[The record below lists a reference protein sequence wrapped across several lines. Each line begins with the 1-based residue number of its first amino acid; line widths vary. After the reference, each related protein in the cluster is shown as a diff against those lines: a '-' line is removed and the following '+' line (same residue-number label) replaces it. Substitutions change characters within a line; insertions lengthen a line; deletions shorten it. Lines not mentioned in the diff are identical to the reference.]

1 MKPIRKNELEYLDRL
16 IKDKFQERS
25 REIQSA
31 IEAETQ
37 KQTGKNYKSF
47 VQKLG
52 ISKQINAFKEA
63 STKLRNFI
71 TSKESYE
78 DKLKRAEYKA
88 REALVEKLKSWSKI
102 RDWADFQND
111 YRLDDIKQ
119 YDDVEGELKQV
130 CALETKRAVKKL
142 PKFKVKDELEFL
154 EEEAKN
160 VLYSGRDIMEVWKYL
175 GSTFK
180 KSGIPVAAPK
190 SFLQIES
197 K

>member
-16 IKDKFQERS
+16 IKDKFQDRS

-37 KQTGKNYKSF
+37 KQTEKNYKSF

-63 STKLRNFI
+63 SIKLRNFI

-88 REALVEKLKSWSKI
+88 REALVEKLQSWAKI
-102 RDWADFQND
+102 RDWND
-111 YRLDDIKQ
+111 YRLNDIKQ

-130 CALETKRAVKKL
+130 CAFETKRAVKKL
-142 PKFKVKDELEFL
+142 PKFKVKDELDFL
-154 EEEAKN
+154 EEQAKN

-175 GSTFK
+175 GSTFE

>member
-16 IKDKFQERS
+16 IKDKFQDRS

-37 KQTGKNYKSF
+37 KQTEKNYKSF

-52 ISKQINAFKEA
+52 IAKQINAFKEA
-63 STKLRNFI
+63 SVKLRNFI

-88 REALVEKLKSWSKI
+88 REALVEKLESWSKI
-102 RDWADFQND
+102 RDWSDH
-111 YRLDDIKQ
+111 RLTDIKQ
-119 YDDVEGELKQV
+119 YDDVESELKQV
-130 CALETKRAVKKL
+130 CAFETKRVVKKL

-154 EEEAKN
+154 EEQAKN

-175 GSTFK
+175 GSTFD

>member
-16 IKDKFQERS
+16 IKDKFQDRS

-37 KQTGKNYKSF
+37 KQTEKNYKSF

-52 ISKQINAFKEA
+52 IAKQINAFKEA
-63 STKLRNFI
+63 SVKLRNFI

-88 REALVEKLKSWSKI
+88 REALVEKLESWSKI
-102 RDWADFQND
+102 RNWSNQS
-111 YRLDDIKQ
+111 LIEIKQ
-119 YDDVEGELKQV
+119 YDDVESELKQV
-130 CALETKRAVKKL
+130 CAFETKRAVKKL

-154 EEEAKN
+154 EEQAKN

-175 GSTFK
+175 GSTFD

>member
-1 MKPIRKNELEYLDRL
+1 MKPIRKNELEYLDKL
-16 IKDKFQERS
+16 IRDKFQDRS
-25 REIQSA
+25 REIKSA

-37 KQTGKNYKSF
+37 KQTDKNYKSF

-52 ISKQINAFKEA
+52 IKAQINAFKEA
-63 STKLRNFI
+63 SNKLRTFI
-71 TSKESYE
+71 ASKESYE

-88 REALVEKLKSWSKI
+88 RETLIEKLQSWAKI
-102 RDWADFQND
+102 RDWDETHFS
-111 YRLDDIKQ
+111 DIKQ
-119 YDDVEGELKQV
+119 YDDVQGELKHL
-130 CALETKRAVKKL
+130 CSFETKRAVKKL

-175 GSTFK
+175 GSTFE

>member
-1 MKPIRKNELEYLDRL
+1 MKPIRKNELEYLDKL
-16 IKDKFQERS
+16 IRDKFQDRS
-25 REIQSA
+25 REIKSA

-37 KQTGKNYKSF
+37 KQTEKNYKSF

-88 REALVEKLKSWSKI
+88 REALIEKLQSWSKI
-102 RDWADFQND
+102 RDWND
-111 YRLDDIKQ
+111 CRLDDIKQ
-119 YDDVEGELKQV
+119 YDDVEGELKHL
-130 CALETKRAVKKL
+130 CSFETKRAVKKL

-154 EEEAKN
+154 EEQATN

-175 GSTFK
+175 GSTFE

>member
-1 MKPIRKNELEYLDRL
+1 MKPIRKNELEYLDKL
-16 IKDKFQERS
+16 IRDKFQDRS
-25 REIQSA
+25 REIKSA

-37 KQTGKNYKSF
+37 KQTEKNYKSF

-88 REALVEKLKSWSKI
+88 REALVEKLQSWSKI
-102 RDWADFQND
+102 RDWND
-111 YRLDDIKQ
+111 CSLDDIKQ
-119 YDDVEGELKQV
+119 YDDVEAELKHL
-130 CALETKRAVKKL
+130 CSFETKRAVKKL

-154 EEEAKN
+154 EEQATN

-175 GSTFK
+175 GSTFE

>member
-37 KQTGKNYKSF
+37 KQTEKNYKSF

-52 ISKQINAFKEA
+52 IKAQINAFKEA
-63 STKLRNFI
+63 SNKLRTFI
-71 TSKESYE
+71 ASKESYE

-88 REALVEKLKSWSKI
+88 KEALVEKLQSWSKI
-102 RDWADFQND
+102 RDWND

-130 CALETKRAVKKL
+130 CSFETKRAVKKL

-154 EEEAKN
+154 EEQAKN

-175 GSTFK
+175 GSTFE

>member
-1 MKPIRKNELEYLDRL
+1 MKPIRKNELEYLDKL
-16 IKDKFQERS
+16 IRDKFQDRS
-25 REIQSA
+25 REIKSA

-37 KQTGKNYKSF
+37 KQTEKNYKSF

-88 REALVEKLKSWSKI
+88 REALVEKLQSWSKI
-102 RDWADFQND
+102 RDWND
-111 YRLDDIKQ
+111 CRLDDIKQ
-119 YDDVEGELKQV
+119 YDDVEGELKHL
-130 CALETKRAVKKL
+130 CSFETKRAVKKL

-154 EEEAKN
+154 EEQATN

-175 GSTFK
+175 GSTFE

>member
-1 MKPIRKNELEYLDRL
+1 MKPIRKNELEYLDKL
-16 IKDKFQERS
+16 IKDKFQDRS

-37 KQTGKNYKSF
+37 KQTEKNYKSF

-88 REALVEKLKSWSKI
+88 REALIEKLQSWAKI
-102 RDWADFQND
+102 RDWNERSF
-111 YRLDDIKQ
+111 DDIKQ

-130 CALETKRAVKKL
+130 CAFETKRAVKKL

-154 EEEAKN
+154 EEQAKN

-175 GSTFK
+175 GSTFD